1 MSPVV
6 FTEKIRRPDARGLVR
21 DRLQRRLLDA
31 DGPSLGLV
39 LGPPGSGKTT
49 LLSRVAAVG
58 EQSAWYRA
66 SPEDDDE
73 PALVRHLTH
82 ALSVALADPRLGVAA
97 EAGSVGALVVPWRAS
112 RVCRGRRPLPGSWWT
127 TCMRSPVAGRSM
139 RWSGSCCSA
148 HEAYASSSAAGD
160 HPP

>member
-49 LLSRVAAVG
+49 LLSRVAASAG

-73 PALVRHLTH
+73 PALVRHL
-82 ALSVALADPRLGVAA
+82 ASGPGRGAGRPSPRRRRPRP
-97 EAGSVGALVVPWRAS
+97 GSVGALVVALE
-112 RVCRGRRPLPGSWWT
+112 G
-127 TCMRSPVAGRSM
+127 
-139 RWSGSCCSA
+139 
-148 HEAYASSSAAGD
+148 
-160 HPP
+160 

>member
-31 DGPSLGLV
+31 HGPSLGLV

-49 LLSRVAAVG
+49 LLSRVAAAPG

-66 SPEDDDE
+66 GPEDDDE
-73 PALVRHLTH
+73 PALVRHLAY
-82 ALSVALADPRLGVAA
+82 ALSTALSEPQLGAAA
-97 EAGSVGALVVPWRAS
+97 EAGSVGAL
-112 RVCRGRRPLPGSWWT
+112 
-127 TCMRSPVAGRSM
+127 
-139 RWSGSCCSA
+139 
-148 HEAYASSSAAGD
+148 
-160 HPP
+160 

>member
-6 FTEKIRRPDARGLVR
+6 FTEKIRRPDARGLER
-21 DRLQRRLLDA
+21 ERLQRRLLDA

-49 LLSRVAAVG
+49 LMSRVAAAG

-73 PALVRHLTH
+73 PALVRHL
-82 ALSVALADPRLGVAA
+82 AQAMSVALADPRLGAAA
-97 EAGSVGALVVPWRAS
+97 EAGSVGALVVALESLESPTGRLVVDDLHEIAGSRAESALERFVRLRPRGIRVLLGS
-112 RVCRGRRPLPGSWWT
+112 RR
-127 TCMRSPVAGRSM
+127 
-139 RWSGSCCSA
+139 
-148 HEAYASSSAAGD
+148 
-160 HPP
+160 

>member
-6 FTEKIRRPDARGLVR
+6 FAEKIRRPDARGLVR

-49 LLSRVAAVG
+49 LLSRVAAAAG

-66 SPEDDDE
+66 GPEDDDE
-73 PALVRHLTH
+73 PALVRHLAQ
-82 ALSVALADPRLGVAA
+82 ALSTALTKPGGSGGVPPGMHTAA
-97 EAGSVGALVVPWRAS
+97 PGGAR
-112 RVCRGRRPLPGSWWT
+112 
-127 TCMRSPVAGRSM
+127 
-139 RWSGSCCSA
+139 
-148 HEAYASSSAAGD
+148 
-160 HPP
+160 

>member
-6 FTEKIRRPDARGLVR
+6 FAEKIRRPNPRGLVR

-49 LLSRVAAVG
+49 LMSRVAAAG

-66 SPEDDDE
+66 GPEDDDE
-73 PALVRHLTH
+73 PALVRHLAQT
-82 ALSVALADPRLGVAA
+82 LSTALAEPRLGAA
-97 EAGSVGALVVPWRAS
+97 AQAGSVGALVVALESIEDLSGRLVVDDLHEIAGSQAERALE
-112 RVCRGRRPLPGSWWT
+112 RFVLLCPRGVRILLGSRRP
-127 TCMRSPVAGRSM
+127 
-139 RWSGSCCSA
+139 
-148 HEAYASSSAAGD
+148 
-160 HPP
+160 